1 MSVVSK
7 KIGEKGGYS
16 EASGRYDSVYYSKD
30 REKIESYCKS
40 LERHDFIYYFF
51 KSREK
56 ELQKEK

>member
-7 KIGEKGGYS
+7 KIGKRESCSKG
-16 EASGRYDSVYYSKD
+16 SGRYDSVYYLKD

-40 LERHDFIYYFF
+40 LERHDFIYYFS